1 MTKSAGNYGFGHSYW
16 KKILNGKLHFL
27 CSVGLTHLWIILF
40 NGTFISFIVE
50 KFLYSLKLFGTAV
63 FVFFQLSVSFL
74 PFFFFFIFFVFYMF
88 TFLLFQYEPFNVPYF
103 IICDERKQFPADLV
117 TFTEEILNGKLHF
130 VCNVRLRNLDV
141 KQNLKD
147 METRL

>member
-1 MTKSAGNYGFGHSYW
+1 MTKSAGNYRFGHSYW

-63 FVFFQLSVSFL
+63 LFFFNYQFPFFHFSFSSFSLIFICL
-74 PFFFFFIFFVFYMF
+74 PFFYFKMSLLMFHISLFVTKENSFLRIWSPLLKKSWMDNFILCAMS
-88 TFLLFQYEPFNVPYF
+88 
-103 IICDERKQFPADLV
+103 D
-117 TFTEEILNGKLHF
+117 
-130 VCNVRLRNLDV
+130 
-141 KQNLKD
+141 
-147 METRL
+147 

>member
-1 MTKSAGNYGFGHSYW
+1 MTKSAGNYRFGHSKR

-88 TFLLFQYEPFNVPYF
+88 TFLLFQNEPSNVPYF

-147 METRL
+147 METRS

>member
-63 FVFFQLSVSFL
+63 LFFFNYQF
-74 PFFFFFIFFVFYMF
+74 PFFHFSFSSFSLFFMF
-88 TFLLFQYEPFNVPYF
+88 TFLLFQNEPSNVPYF

>member
-88 TFLLFQYEPFNVPYF
+88 TFLLFQNEPSNVPYF

>member
-1 MTKSAGNYGFGHSYW
+1 MTKSAGNYRFGHSYW

-88 TFLLFQYEPFNVPYF
+88 TFLLFQNEPSNVPYF

-141 KQNLKD
+141 NQNLKD

>member
-88 TFLLFQYEPFNVPYF
+88 TFLLFQNEPSNVPYF

-147 METRL
+147 METRS

>member
-1 MTKSAGNYGFGHSYW
+1 MTKSAGNYRFGHSYW

-63 FVFFQLSVSFL
+63 LFFFQLSVSFL

-88 TFLLFQYEPFNVPYF
+88 TFLLFQNEPSNVPCF